1 MEGVLGYGM
10 SSAAVCPEK
19 LTSIAPPPS
28 DVDLVKLVGALAE
41 PESVDELADAFTGV
55 GRVLSV
61 PMYGFYVLEPGTERI
76 EHNVGVNVSDAFV
89 ARYEAAMEFD
99 PLIEASRESGAAAY
113 NLDLMSAD
121 EWRESVIF
129 RRAYSVH
136 SMQHVVEVPITG
148 EGEVLGA
155 LHVATSE
162 PTRDVTS
169 RDLAV
174 AEAVAGILALSISRL
189 RTRKRETAE
198 LERALAALETT
209 KTAVAWTGSTPT
221 DLRLNRIAQELIA
234 RIVDGERHLYD
245 LLAHGPG
252 ERSFVRRAKVQ
263 LLSGENAVL
272 HAYSSETGGDSQLVT
287 VLELQAERA
296 SIPQER
302 LAALTPR
309 EADVATLVVEGLT
322 DREIAQRL
330 ILSRHTVSQHARSI
344 YRKLDVGSRV
354 ALTRALIGPLPAAR
368 RD

>member
-1 MEGVLGYGM
+1 M
-10 SSAAVCPEK
+10 
-19 LTSIAPPPS
+19 APPPS

-61 PMYGFYVLEPGTERI
+61 PMYGFYASWSRGTERI
-76 EHNVGVNVSDAFV
+76 EHNVNVSDAFV

-169 RDLAV
+169 RDLAI

-198 LERALAALETT
+198 LERAVAALETT
-209 KTAVAWTGSTPT
+209 KTRLRGSGPPRPT
-221 DLRLNRIAQELIA
+221 C
-234 RIVDGERHLYD
+234 
-245 LLAHGPG
+245 
-252 ERSFVRRAKVQ
+252 
-263 LLSGENAVL
+263 
-272 HAYSSETGGDSQLVT
+272 
-287 VLELQAERA
+287 A
-296 SIPQER
+296 SIASPK
-302 LAALTPR
+302 
-309 EADVATLVVEGLT
+309 
-322 DREIAQRL
+322 
-330 ILSRHTVSQHARSI
+330 S
-344 YRKLDVGSRV
+344 
-354 ALTRALIGPLPAAR
+354 
-368 RD
+368 